1 MKKQPLISLTLFS
14 LMCLVLTLIVAACG
28 DATATS
34 APRTTGTDN
43 KTTAPYTNAPFEPA
57 NTTVAAATTVAPKPT
72 FGAAATTTA
81 APAAGTTA
89 AATTVAAASGAS
101 SDSSGDSKAPL
112 PVPYATPL
120 PGSYT
125 NPQPVNQ
132 DPLKAGSVDDNL
144 KFDEYMTYLR
154 NYKGSQILNFDVS
167 ERYIINVLD
176 GNARTVA
183 NSLVRVYA
191 GQDMLFE
198 GKTYSNGQTMFFPR
212 AIPNAKQAQ
221 EFTVTAEK
229 NGRSISKQFKRVEQG
244 QEQNRNGGGTWT
256 LDISGSLRPQLDPP
270 ANLDLLFLIDSTG
283 SMGGEIRKIQQTI
296 SDIANQISTLPGNP
310 RVRYGVV
317 TYRDRGDSYVT
328 RKFGFTENLGEFSN
342 FLNSISAGGG
352 GDYPES
358 LNEGLHVAVNDM
370 NWNSGEA
377 VRLVFLVADAP
388 PHLDYAN
395 DFRYTDESVE
405 AMRRG
410 IKIYAIGASGL
421 DPKGEFVFRQIAQ
434 ITLAQYLFITRGGDE
449 NQSGSGGPA
458 SNTNVVTEE
467 RTLDKIVLNIVRRE
481 VTNLTQ

>member
-1 MKKQPLISLTLFS
+1 
-14 LMCLVLTLIVAACG
+14 
-28 DATATS
+28 
-34 APRTTGTDN
+34 
-43 KTTAPYTNAPFEPA
+43 
-57 NTTVAAATTVAPKPT
+57 
-72 FGAAATTTA
+72 
-81 APAAGTTA
+81 
-89 AATTVAAASGAS
+89 
-101 SDSSGDSKAPL
+101 L

-120 PGSYT
+120 PSYT

-154 NYKGSQILNFDVS
+154 NYRGSQILNFDVS

-256 LDISGSLRPQLDPP
+256 LDMSGSMRPQLDPP
-270 ANLDLLFLIDSTG
+270 ANLDLLFLLDSTG

-296 SDIANQISTLPGNP
+296 SDISYQISTLPGNP

-388 PHLDYAN
+388 PHLDYPN
-395 DFRYTDESVE
+395 DYRYTDESVE

-410 IKIYAIGASGL
+410 IKIYSIGASGL
-421 DPKGEFVFRQIAQ
+421 DTKGEFVFRQIAQ

-467 RTLDKIVLNIVRRE
+467 RTLDKIVVNIVRRE